1 MATGKPTAAPAAGG
15 TQGAAEGRTR
25 STVGGGI
32 PPRRPPGRPPGS
44 VAGRSVRREE
54 YLAAII
60 EAIRRIGPEATLAE
74 LATGAG
80 MSKPVLYDHFTDR
93 LGLTAAVVGEL
104 AQTVAADA
112 LVAVVSGG
120 EPVEVLAKAFD
131 VFVAFVE
138 SEPEIYGWVLRGVR
152 ELPAAALSEL
162 PMAMAA
168 GKHLSTVIGSV
179 MRSAGVDSGAAEPW
193 AFGIVGF
200 VLSATEWWLV
210 RRSMSRPDFVDYLA
224 RFVWGGLSSSGVERL
239 DVVAVLSGLPAVI
252 EAARAVVDAPEL
264 HQQTPGTGGPR

>member
-1 MATGKPTAAPAAGG
+1 MGTGNPTA
-15 TQGAAEGRTR
+15 GAAPGR
-25 STVGGGI
+25 
-32 PPRRPPGRPPGS
+32 RRPGRPVGS

-54 YLAAII
+54 YLGAII

-74 LATGAG
+74 LAAGAG

-93 LGLTAAVVGEL
+93 LGLTAAVIGEL

-112 LVAVVSGG
+112 LLAVLSGG
-120 EPVEVLAKAFD
+120 ESVELLAKAFD

-138 SEPEIYGWVLRGVR
+138 SEPHIYGWVLRGVR
-152 ELPAAALSEL
+152 ELPAAGLSEL

-168 GKHLSTVIGSV
+168 GNHLSAVIGSV
-179 MRSAGVDSGAAEPW
+179 MRGAGVDSGAAEPW

-210 RRSMSRPDFVDYLA
+210 RRAMSRGDFVDYLA
-224 RFVWGGLSSSGVERL
+224 RFVWGGLSSSGVERI
-239 DVVAVLSGLPAVI
+239 DVAGVLTALPALI
-252 EAARAVVDAPEL
+252 EAAKAVVDSPEL
-264 HQQTPGTGGPR
+264 HPQAPVKGRRP